1 MNTVYQ
7 CSYCGELFKYAYQC
21 IDHEKI
27 CKSNIENKKEN
38 K

>member
-7 CSYCGELFKYAYQC
+7 CSYCGELFQYAYLC
-21 IDHEKI
+21 IDHEVI
-27 CKSNIENKKEN
+27 CEMNPENKKEN

>member
-21 IDHEKI
+21 IDHEAI
-27 CKSNIENKKEN
+27 CEMNTENKKEN